1 MKQAASFVVLQQLSQ
16 AYLCNMIQFKSTI
29 QSKEFSAMVPDVVAS
44 ISYNRAVVS
53 VTVSKS
59 GDSQKIFEEY
69 MYPDAN
75 DEIRLSDIDRLIERF
90 AAQWL
95 VFGLTVKVTEQNV
108 TTDSDG
114 GEVISGTTTD
124 SVSTTVVSCKANV
137 LNITAAQFCDQHF
150 LTLLDG
156 PRQTAEGFLEYLYFV
171 GSGSPSCTAYYADG
185 TSRSFSVDV
194 LRSTDY
200 YMLDAS
206 PVNFLSSGKELIR
219 YVVSAG
225 NRRQEYLV
233 VSNYDP
239 DIAPALLFFNSF
251 GVQELAYCM
260 GEHQQV
266 ASFNR
271 KQTRIGREKVSY
283 QVDETKRFKAD
294 TGILSFPMANWW
306 NDVLR
311 SKDIRVLPIQNGGV
325 VVGEGLPVVI
335 VSEKS
340 ELSNAPDELP
350 RITFEYEYA
359 DRNHNILDLRREGR
373 IFDNTFDNTFN

>member
-1 MKQAASFVVLQQLSQ
+1 
-16 AYLCNMIQFKSTI
+16 
-29 QSKEFSAMVPDVVAS
+29 MVPDVVAS

-53 VTVSKS
+53 VTVTKS
-59 GDSQKIFEEY
+59 GDSQEIFKED

-75 DEIRLSDIDRLIERF
+75 DEIRLTDIDRLIERF

-95 VFGLTVKVTEQNV
+95 VFSLSVDITEQNV
-108 TTDSDG
+108 TTGTDG
-114 GEVISGTTTD
+114 EEIISATTSG
-124 SVSTTVVSCKANV
+124 SVSTTVISCRANV
-137 LNITAAQFCDQHF
+137 LNLTAQQFCDSHF

-156 PRQTAEGFLEYLYFV
+156 TRQTVEGFLEYLYYV
-171 GSGSPSCTAYYADG
+171 GSGSPSCKAYYTDG

-200 YMLDAS
+200 VMLDAS
-206 PVNFLSSGKELIR
+206 PVNFLTSGKQLYR
-219 YVVSAG
+219 YVITAG
-225 NRRQEYLV
+225 SRSQEYQV
-233 VSNYDP
+233 VNDYDP

-260 GEHQQV
+260 GEHEQV

-283 QVDETKRFKAD
+283 NVEETKRFKAD
-294 TGILSFPMANWW
+294 TGILTFPMAEWW

-340 ELSNAPDELP
+340 ELSNTPDHLP

>member
-1 MKQAASFVVLQQLSQ
+1 
-16 AYLCNMIQFKSTI
+16 MIQFKSTI

-44 ISYNRAVVS
+44 ISYARAKVS

-59 GDSQKIFEEY
+59 GDSQTIYEEY
-69 MYPDAN
+69 LYPDAN
-75 DEIRLSDIDRLIERF
+75 DEIRLTDIDRLIERF

-95 VFGLTVKVTEQNV
+95 VFTLSVNVTEENV
-108 TTDSDG
+108 GTDANG
-114 GEVISGTTTD
+114 GEVVSGTTSST
-124 SVSTTVVSCKANV
+124 VSTTVISCRANV
-137 LNITAAQFCDQHF
+137 LNVTASQFCDQHF

-156 PRQTAEGFLEYLYFV
+156 PRQTVEGFLEYLYYV
-171 GSGSPSCTAYYADG
+171 GSGSPSCTAYYDDG
-185 TSRSFSVDV
+185 TSRDFGVDV
-194 LRSTDY
+194 LRDTDY
-200 YMLDAS
+200 RMLDAS
-206 PVNFLSSGKELIR
+206 PVNFLSSGKRLVR
-219 YVVSAG
+219 YVISAG
-225 NRRQEYLV
+225 SRRQEYQV
-233 VSNYDP
+233 VHNYDP

-325 VVGEGLPVVI
+325 LVSEGLPVVI

-340 ELSNAPDELP
+340 ELSNTPEELP
-350 RITFEYEYA
+350 RITFEYEYS